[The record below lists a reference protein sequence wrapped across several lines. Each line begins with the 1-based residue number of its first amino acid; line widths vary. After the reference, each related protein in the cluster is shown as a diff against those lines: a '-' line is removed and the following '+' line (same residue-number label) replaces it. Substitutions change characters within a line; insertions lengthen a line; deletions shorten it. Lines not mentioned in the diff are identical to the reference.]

1 MLYEIKHRHT
11 DKVLYSAEGDSLAEV
26 LTKAV
31 REGADLKGADLKDAD
46 LTDADLWGANLE
58 GANLKDAN
66 LYRADLWGAN
76 LKDADLY
83 GANLTGAYLKDAN
96 LTYAYLAG
104 ANLTGANLKGA
115 NLTYADLY
123 GANLK
128 GTILSKANLDAIQVD
143 YYDVLSRAP
152 DEVPALLQALRDGKI
167 DGSTYEGE
175 CACLVGTIAKVRK
188 VSYTDMETLKPDSSR
203 LAERWFLA
211 IKKGDTP
218 KTNPVAALVETWTE
232 EWVRSNE

>member
-104 ANLTGANLKGA
+104 ANL
-115 NLTYADLY
+115 
-123 GANLK
+123 K

-167 DGSTYEGE
+167 EGSTYEGE

>member
-11 DKVLYSAEGDSLAEV
+11 GKILYSAEGSSLAEV
-26 LTKAV
+26 VTKAV
-31 REGADLKGADLKDAD
+31 RE
-46 LTDADLWGANLE
+46 
-58 GANLKDAN
+58 
-66 LYRADLWGAN
+66 
-76 LKDADLY
+76 
-83 GANLTGAYLKDAN
+83 
-96 LTYAYLAG
+96 
-104 ANLTGANLKGA
+104 GANLKGA
-115 NLTYADLY
+115 NLAYAYLK

-152 DEVPALLQALRDGKI
+152 DEAPALLQALRDGKI

-203 LAERWFLA
+203 LAERWFTA

-232 EWVRSNE
+232 EWVRSNS

>member
-188 VSYTDMETLKPDSSR
+188 VSYTDMKTLKPNATR
-203 LAERWFLA
+203 PAERWFTA

-232 EWVRSNE
+232 EWVRSNS

>member
-1 MLYEIKHRHT
+1 MLYEIKHRLT
-11 DKVLYSAEGDSLAEV
+11 DKVLYSAEGNSLAEV
-26 LTKAV
+26 VTKAV
-31 REGADLKGADLKDAD
+31 REGAYLERANLVRAN
-46 LTDADLWGANLE
+46 LVGANLE
-58 GANLKDAN
+58 GANLT
-66 LYRADLWGAN
+66 
-76 LKDADLY
+76 
-83 GANLTGAYLKDAN
+83 GANLTGANLAYADLKDAN

-104 ANLTGANLKGA
+104 ANLKDAILERAYLTDAILEDAILEGADLTGANLAYANLQGA
-115 NLTYADLY
+115 NLT
-123 GANLK
+123 GAN
-128 GTILSKANLDAIQVD
+128 LSKANLDAIQVD

-188 VSYTDMETLKPDSSR
+188 VSYTDMKTLKPNATR
-203 LAERWFLA
+203 PAERWFTA

-232 EWVRSNE
+232 EWVRSNS

>member
-1 MLYEIKHRHT
+1 MLYEIKSRYDA
-11 DKVLYSAEGDSLAEV
+11 DKVLYSAGGNSFAEV

-31 REGADLKGADLKDAD
+31 REGANLKDAN
-46 LTDADLWGANLE
+46 LTYAYLT

-66 LYRADLWGAN
+66 LYRAYLTDAILEDAILEGADLKGAN
-76 LKDADLY
+76 LAY
-83 GANLTGAYLKDAN
+83 ANLQ
-96 LTYAYLAG
+96 G
-104 ANLTGANLKGA
+104 ANLTGAN
-115 NLTYADLY
+115 
-123 GANLK
+123 
-128 GTILSKANLDAIQVD
+128 LSKANLDAIQVD

-152 DEVPALLQALRDGKI
+152 DEAPALLQALCDGKI

>member
-1 MLYEIKHRHT
+1 MLYEIKSRYDA
-11 DKVLYSAEGDSLAEV
+11 DKVLYSAGGNSFAEV

-31 REGADLKGADLKDAD
+31 REGA
-46 LTDADLWGANLE
+46 N
-58 GANLKDAN
+58 
-66 LYRADLWGAN
+66 
-76 LKDADLY
+76 
-83 GANLTGAYLKDAN
+83 LKDAN

-104 ANLTGANLKGA
+104 ANLKDANLYRADLYRADLTGADLEGANLERAYLTDAILEDAILEGADLKGA
-115 NLTYADLY
+115 NLAYANLQ
-123 GANLK
+123 GANLT
-128 GTILSKANLDAIQVD
+128 GANLSKANLDAIQVD

-152 DEVPALLQALRDGKI
+152 DEAPALLQALCDGKI